1 MKIRYDINEEIDRI
15 ESGNTVYI
23 AGLHGIEFKFIN
35 NKYGKVKNLYVRH
48 DGKQIVHVADIELL
62 ENKKIYSVNLD
73 FIYKISLDVVVDN
86 VVQHIMTIDNP
97 FIYYVRRKQL
107 ISSMSLFDEFG
118 QYISVSNDKT
128 GKSHVILFSG
138 IN

>member
-1 MKIRYDINEEIDRI
+1 MKLRYDINEEIDRI

-35 NKYGKVKNLYVRH
+35 NKYGTVKNLYVRH
-48 DGKQIVHVADIELL
+48 DGKQIVHVADVELL
-62 ENKKIYSVNLD
+62 DSKKIYSVNFD
-73 FIYKISLDVVVDN
+73 FIYKLNQEVVVDN
-86 VVQHIMTIDNP
+86 VVQHIVTIDNP
-97 FIYYVRRKQL
+97 FIYYVRKKQL

-118 QYISVSNDKT
+118 QYICMANDKS